1 MKEQIEKVL
10 AMAKAGTI
18 SDAQAVEL
26 IEALNVKV
34 EHTQTDDQEDERHA
48 CPSHPFAGREPH
60 GLRFGRPPQFGE
72 RFGLFERV
80 IDAVSGGRSSNVRGV
95 LPSQMNGNDF
105 SMSEVDIIGGSDHVF
120 RDNHVRMS
128 HMKDL
133 TLTRSQMV
141 GNDIGTS
148 KISDIT
154 CIDSELS
161 GCTIHASSFED
172 IALVNAQ
179 LCKVNLRVSKL
190 NDTKIQLSRFEDVT
204 ITASSVK
211 NFGVL
216 EGSAW
221 ERSRID
227 ATQLN
232 HVATTAS
239 TVSDVGFD
247 MSRLTNVDVKR
258 SVLRISMV
266 RGYKWADVHVV
277 DCTFEDVM
285 FGLGDAN
292 RKCLV
297 KGSRFESCRF
307 EKAIFADTS
316 IIDTTIRNVTLSG
329 VKVMGV
335 NLRNQ
340 TIDGNEQFIAAIG
353 GEQALVKNAP

>member
-1 MKEQIEKVL
+1 MKEQIQKVL
-10 AMAKAGTI
+10 EMAKAGTI

-26 IEALNVKV
+26 IEALGAKN
-34 EHTQTDDQEDERHA
+34 DAPPR
-48 CPSHPFAGREPH
+48 GEPV
-60 GLRFGRPPQFGE
+60 GRPPQFGE
-72 RFGLFERV
+72 RFGLFERM
-80 IDAVSGGRSSNVRGV
+80 IDAVSGGRTSTVRGV

-105 SMSEVDIIGGSDHVF
+105 SMSEVGIVGGADHVF
-120 RDNHVRMS
+120 QDNHVRMS

-148 KISDIT
+148 KLSDIT

-179 LCKVNLRVSKL
+179 VGKLNMRVSKL
-190 NDTKIQLSRFEDVT
+190 NDAKVQLSRVEDVT

-232 HVATTAS
+232 HVATIAS
-239 TVSDVGFD
+239 TISDVGFD

-266 RGYKWADVHVV
+266 RGYKWTDVNVV

-285 FGLGDAN
+285 FGLGDSN

-297 KGSRFESCRF
+297 KDSNFENCRF
-307 EKAIFADTS
+307 DKAIFADTS

-335 NLRNQ
+335 NLRGQ
-340 TIDGNEQFIAAIG
+340 TIDGNAQFIAAIG
-353 GEQALVKNAP
+353 GDEALVKYAPEA